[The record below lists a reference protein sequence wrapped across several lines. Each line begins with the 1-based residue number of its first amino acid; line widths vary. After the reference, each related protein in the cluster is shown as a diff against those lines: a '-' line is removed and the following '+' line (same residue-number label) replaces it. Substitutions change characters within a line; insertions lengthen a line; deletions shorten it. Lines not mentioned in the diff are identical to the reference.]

1 MHDDPGRRA
10 SAKRIRLCIAAA
22 LIAIGAGWLL
32 GLGSSADAADPA
44 RPYLGMSKEEI
55 LACAG
60 EPHARYKSGA
70 DKETLTYHYSG
81 AGPVPAAPG
90 EKKKKDKPSFSFGGD
105 KGKKKDKDKK
115 AKKAK
120 KGDATP
126 TGPVSVVVTYAEI
139 VRGQGGEVT
148 RVAIDDLTSITV
160 EVSRDR
166 DLRWVLGHDG
176 GELVVPAS
184 ADGADELVGRLERFE
199 GFDQDAPVQ
208 AAASSGGA
216 PSVLREAEALRPARA
231 GRDATRQIDDQG
243 DNNRG
248 DAAGEGVGAAGRWP
262 AAGALSG
269 GRPRGGRSI
278 G

>member
-1 MHDDPGRRA
+1 MLDDPGRRA

-105 KGKKKDKDKK
+105 KGKKKDKDKGWSCT
-115 AKKAK
+115 A
-120 KGDATP
+120 
-126 TGPVSVVVTYAEI
+126 S
-139 VRGQGGEVT
+139 
-148 RVAIDDLTSITV
+148 
-160 EVSRDR
+160 
-166 DLRWVLGHDG
+166 
-176 GELVVPAS
+176 LVFES
-184 ADGADELVGRLERFE
+184 GRLARVSFAHKDVKSPYDWQKEKDPKKQEELRK
-199 GFDQDAPVQ
+199 QPVPTCDF
-208 AAASSGGA
+208 SL
-216 PSVLREAEALRPARA
+216 PNCKPAR
-231 GRDATRQIDDQG
+231 
-243 DNNRG
+243 
-248 DAAGEGVGAAGRWP
+248 
-262 AAGALSG
+262 
-269 GRPRGGRSI
+269 
-278 G
+278 